1 MDNEDYT
8 KHMNDKNKRRLKRI
22 KGRNP
27 VASAHGKSGTSA
39 GPMMSKKDKKDRGKI
54 REEDY
59 DNS

>member
-8 KHMNDKNKRRLKRI
+8 KHMNEKNRRRLKRI

-27 VASAHGKSGTSA
+27 IASAHGKSGQSA

-54 REEDY
+54 RPEDFE
-59 DNS
+59 S